1 MRKTTSIRPDIHKVT
16 KKLALPK
23 LSRRLRLWQNNLDLY
38 ATRGVKPQY
47 RKGMQIF
54 WWYGFLIATAS
65 AFADSYIT
73 LYALALGASSLQ
85 IGTLAS
91 TARMLEMLAPI
102 PGAQWAARLGRR
114 KPVVVIAYGLARV
127 ALLGALL
134 VPLFLSGQATIF
146 AIIAFFALRAGLGSL
161 GMPAW
166 TALAGAI
173 TPPERRGRYF
183 SSRKMVMAFA
193 SMLFVPLAGQ
203 IIEWFVVPV
212 GYQVVF
218 TISIIISAIALFT
231 YAQIPE
237 TASEVSKQKGEGMRA
252 FLSALTGNREFLLF
266 ALTTI
271 VWNFAWQFGGPYF
284 SVYQVNVLHTTPRV
298 MGLLATASALS
309 RVMGQFFWGRIVD
322 RHGSRWTRAICTLII
337 PVLPFLW
344 LPMTQ
349 SWHAI
354 FVNIPSA
361 FLWAGYQLSN
371 FNLLLELPEAEKQT
385 RAVAAYTTLIGLANI
400 AGPLVGGQVLDS
412 FGYAWNFSIS
422 GFGRLIGALLFIL
435 ALKPFG
441 KKVTAKT

>member
-1 MRKTTSIRPDIHKVT
+1 MT
-16 KKLALPK
+16 KKFAFSEI
-23 LSRRLRLWQNNLDLY
+23 SRHLRLWQNNLDLY
-38 ATRGVKPQY
+38 ATRGVRARY
-47 RKGMQIF
+47 RKGMYIF

-85 IGTLAS
+85 IGALAS

-134 VPLFLSGQATIF
+134 VPLFLSGRAAIF

-166 TALAGAI
+166 TTLAGAI

-183 SSRKMVMAFA
+183 SSRKMAMAFA
-193 SMLFVPLAGQ
+193 SMLFIPLAGQ
-203 IIEWFVVPV
+203 IIEWFAVPV

-218 TISIIISAIALFT
+218 TISIVISAIALFI

-237 TASEVSKQKGEGMRA
+237 TPTKVSKQKGEGVRE
-252 FLSALTGNREFLLF
+252 FLNALTGNREFLLF
-266 ALTTI
+266 ALTAI

-298 MGLLATASALS
+298 MGLLATASGLA
-309 RVMGQFFWGRIVD
+309 RVAGQFF
-322 RHGSRWTRAICTLII
+322 
-337 PVLPFLW
+337 
-344 LPMTQ
+344 
-349 SWHAI
+349 
-354 FVNIPSA
+354 
-361 FLWAGYQLSN
+361 
-371 FNLLLELPEAEKQT
+371 
-385 RAVAAYTTLIGLANI
+385 
-400 AGPLVGGQVLDS
+400 
-412 FGYAWNFSIS
+412 
-422 GFGRLIGALLFIL
+422 
-435 ALKPFG
+435 
-441 KKVTAKT
+441 